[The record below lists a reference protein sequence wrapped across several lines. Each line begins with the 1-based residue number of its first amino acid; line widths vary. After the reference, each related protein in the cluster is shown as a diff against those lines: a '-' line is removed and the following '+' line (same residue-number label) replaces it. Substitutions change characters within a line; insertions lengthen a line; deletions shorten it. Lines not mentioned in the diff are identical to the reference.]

1 MPRLDLCPLKWRI
14 KPNFH
19 DLVLGAQYPFSH
31 RLDPG
36 MTHQVCKSLD
46 GLRMHFHIPAP
57 GPRPTAPPGRCIASQ
72 KAVIMSSLSCSTQSR
87 ENADLFAT
95 IPSR

>member
-1 MPRLDLCPLKWRI
+1 MPGLDLCPLERSI

-19 DLVLGAQYPFSH
+19 DLVLGAQYPFRH

-36 MTHQVCKSLD
+36 MAHQVRKSLD
-46 GLRMHFHIPAP
+46 RLRMHFHIPAP

-72 KAVIMSSLSCSTQSR
+72 KAVIMSSLSCSTHSR
-87 ENADLFAT
+87 ENADFFAT